1 MQWEAVPPLP
11 QNAHGMR
18 KTQGHRESRFLFK
31 GWFWLLKFIEL
42 YIYSL
47 HAFMLAS
54 QRAAV
59 TKYMGT
65 YPYIE

>member
-11 QNAHGMR
+11 QNADGMR
-18 KTQGHRESRFLFK
+18 KTQRYKKVVSYLE

-42 YIYSL
+42 YSYSL

-65 YPYIE
+65 